1 MFTSN
6 DEKLMADRGIT
17 RSTVDRQLQNY
28 KSGFPFLKI
37 ADAATIENGGIIAL
51 DESQADSFV
60 KIADEYDGSV
70 CKFVPASGAASRMF
84 KDLFAAL
91 SNLKEGK
98 SLEQTP
104 LAEKFVENICKF
116 PFFDARHLLEFTLS
130 DKALNYGSMPKGLVE
145 FHSYPDG
152 NRTPLE
158 EHLVEGALYAKD
170 KNGVVK
176 MVFTVSKEHRS
187 GFEQLFESVKE
198 KYQKRFGCK
207 YDVEFT
213 LQSPSTDMI
222 AVDGQNNP
230 FRTETG
236 ELLFRPAGHGALL
249 QNINEIKSD
258 VIVVK
263 NIDNVVKE
271 KFVAPTV
278 YWKKVLIGAA
288 VALSG
293 KCREYLSQ
301 IADKSEVPA
310 ARLEE
315 LKEFLHRNF
324 SVDLSQ
330 VPEDELL
337 SVIKSKLD
345 RPVRVCG
352 MVRNEGEPGGGPYI
366 IRESAGTTSLQI
378 LESAQIDKADPA
390 AMAAL
395 EGATHFNPVDL
406 VCTVYDYKGDKF
418 DLAAYSDPST
428 GFISEKSYQGRKL
441 KAQELPGLWNGAM
454 SNWNTQFIEVPLIT
468 FNPVKTVVD
477 LLRETHQG

>member
-6 DEKLMADRGIT
+6 DEKLMADKGIAK
-17 RSTVDRQLQNY
+17 SCVEQQLKNF
-28 KSGFPFLKI
+28 KEGFPFLNI
-37 ADAATIENGGIIAL
+37 ADAATIANGGIIAL
-51 DESQADSFV
+51 SKMQADEF
-60 KIADEYDGSV
+60 IAVAENYSGSV

-84 KDLFAAL
+84 KDLFAGL

-104 LAEKFVENICKF
+104 LAKKFIDNISDF
-116 PFFDARHLLEFTLS
+116 PFFDAKHILELTLLGNGL
-130 DKALNYGSMPKGLVE
+130 DYGSMPKGLIE

-158 EHLVEGALYAKD
+158 EHLVEGALYAKSKD
-170 KNGVVK
+170 GRVK
-176 MVFTVSKEHRS
+176 MVFTISPEHRS
-187 GFEQLFESVKE
+187 GFETLLGRVKE
-198 KYQKRFGCK
+198 KYEKRFGCR

-213 LQSPSTDMI
+213 LQSPATDTI
-222 AVDGQNNP
+222 AVDMDNVP
-230 FRTETG
+230 FRTDDG

-249 QNINEIKSD
+249 QNINGIVSD
-258 VIVVK
+258 IIVVK

-271 KFVAPTV
+271 KYISDTV

-288 VALSG
+288 VTLSA
-293 KCREYLSQ
+293 KCRKYLSD
-301 IADKSEVPA
+301 IEGKDNVSAEK
-310 ARLEE
+310 LEE
-315 LKEFLHRNF
+315 LKSFLLKNF
-324 SVDLSQ
+324 STDLSK
-330 VPEDELL
+330 VPENEQL
-337 SVIKSKLD
+337 SVARAKLD

-352 MVRNEGEPGGGPYI
+352 MVKNEGEPGGGPYI
-366 IRESAGTTSLQI
+366 INENDGTTSLQI
-378 LESAQIDKADPA
+378 LEGAQIDKENAA

-395 EGATHFNPVDL
+395 KSATHFNPVDM
-406 VCTVYDYKGDKF
+406 VCSVYDYKGNKF
-418 DLAAYSDPST
+418 DLTAYSDPTT

-454 SNWNTQFIEVPLIT
+454 SNWNTQFIEVPLST